1 MVDNQLKDRLS
12 QMRLKGLLN
21 AYLLQ
26 RDDLAA
32 KDRSFEERFGLL
44 VDFEWT
50 HRQNKRLA
58 RLIKESGMNG
68 NACIEDL
75 DFTAR
80 RNLDRRLIN
89 SLTSCEWLI
98 QHQNI
103 IISGP
108 TGVGKTYLSCAIGQA
123 ACRQGHTTR
132 YYRIAKLL
140 EKLLMAKGDGTY
152 FKLFN
157 TLKKTELLIID
168 DWGLKPLDAH
178 ECGELFELFEERFNS
193 GSIIIASQLPLEHWT
208 NTLTEPTLADA
219 ILDRIV
225 HNAHK
230 ILLKGESMRKVKS
243 NMQSEILTS

>member
-108 TGVGKTYLSCAIGQA
+108 TGVGCAFT
-123 ACRQGHTTR
+123 H
-132 YYRIAKLL
+132 
-140 EKLLMAKGDGTY
+140 
-152 FKLFN
+152 
-157 TLKKTELLIID
+157 
-168 DWGLKPLDAH
+168 
-178 ECGELFELFEERFNS
+178 
-193 GSIIIASQLPLEHWT
+193 
-208 NTLTEPTLADA
+208 
-219 ILDRIV
+219 
-225 HNAHK
+225 
-230 ILLKGESMRKVKS
+230 ILLLKA
-243 NMQSEILTS
+243 